1 MNVDEMREMIK
12 KHKLM
17 ESDGFKKDLEEIIV
31 KRIAYKQAQEEAKR
45 EAMMHR
51 SMMRDLMGS
60 AMTDDER
67 ECYV

>member
-51 SMMRDLMGS
+51 SMMRNLMGS